1 MNVYVIAKISE
12 NGKVYYHSGG
22 NAFNSKVVTRL
33 YNDLRTAKIQL
44 DKVRQGLEKPESVVL
59 VGYRAENG
67 KVLPY

>member
-12 NGKVYYHSGG
+12 NGRVYYHSGG

-44 DKVRQGLEKPESVVL
+44 DKVRQVAEKPESVVL
-59 VGYRAENG
+59 VGYHAENG
-67 KVLPY
+67 KVLPF